1 MQSWG
6 LTDPGRV
13 RKQNQDAY
21 QIEKL
26 DRTSLLCVVC
36 DGMGGAKSGNI
47 ASTLAVDVFVQ
58 EVRQSWTPRL
68 DQEKIDQILR
78 SAVKLANFTVY
89 DQSQQFPEEFDG
101 MGTTL
106 VAVLV
111 HGKKA
116 TVINVGDSR
125 AYGIDRSGIRQ
136 ITRDHSLVQMMV
148 DRGDLTPEVAK
159 TYPGKNFITRA
170 IGTEPTVLCDIF
182 HLDVAKGEYLLLCS
196 DGLSNMMDDQEILF
210 EVIHGVNKAHCC
222 KRLLDIAKNRGAPD
236 NVTSILVL
244 I

>member
-6 LTDPGRV
+6 LTDQGCV

-21 QIEKL
+21 KIEQL
-26 DRTSLLCVVC
+26 DRSSILAVVC

-47 ASTLAVDVFVQ
+47 ASTLAVEVFQQ
-58 EVRQSWTPRL
+58 EVKQSWKANLPQ
-68 DQEKIDQILR
+68 DKIDQILR

-89 DQSQQFPEEFDG
+89 DQAQQFEEFDG

-106 VAVLV
+106 VAVLI

-116 TVINVGDSR
+116 TVVNVGDSR
-125 AYGIDRSGIRQ
+125 AYGIDDSGIRQ
-136 ITRDHSLVQMMV
+136 VTKDHSLVQMMV
-148 DRGDLTPEVAK
+148 ERGDLKPEQAK

-170 IGTEPTVLCDIF
+170 IGTEAIVMCDIF
-182 HLDVAKGEYLLLCS
+182 HLDVAKGDFFLLCS

-222 KRLLDIAKNRGAPD
+222 KRLLNIAKNRGAPD
-236 NVTSILVL
+236 NVTSVL
-244 I
+244 LQI